1 MVSSKIIIF
10 FVIGKFKRIVFYSL
24 CEEVNITKKKH
35 EKNAKRHPAEDACHA
50 GIVGKIMR

>member
-1 MVSSKIIIF
+1 MFSSKIIIF